1 MKVGLSATNYMTVIR
16 CYGLHLRL
24 DGESLEVSLIKQWS
38 CYNSSHADGGNVD
51 SSRYLHLIML
61 GLVHRLWQLLWG
73 LLGNLLGLD
82 IVRNRPQDGGQE
94 EVRIRKPESVNF
106 HFTRQCN
113 YECRRKR

>member
-24 DGESLEVSLIKQWS
+24 DGQSLEVSLIKHWS
-38 CYNSSHADGGNVD
+38 CYNSLVTLV
-51 SSRYLHLIML
+51 SRYLHLIML
-61 GLVHRLWQLLWG
+61 GVLHRLWQLLWR
-73 LLGNLLGLD
+73 LLGNLLGLG
-82 IVRNRPQDGGQE
+82 IVRTRPQDGGQE
-94 EVRIRKPESVNF
+94 EVRVRKPESVNF

>member
-1 MKVGLSATNYMTVIR
+1 
-16 CYGLHLRL
+16 
-24 DGESLEVSLIKQWS
+24 
-38 CYNSSHADGGNVD
+38 
-51 SSRYLHLIML
+51 ML
-61 GLVHRLWQLLWG
+61 GVLHRLWQLLWG

-94 EVRIRKPESVNF
+94 EVRVRKPESVNF